1 MENKLINERIAE
13 FINYLE
19 STNNDYIFI
28 TSIERE
34 DKASFRGQR
43 FNLLAMLAYGLKKVV
58 EITSKQDGAPSK
70 PVLLD
75 EAIDSIASVILK
87 AWEKEE
93 EEE

>member
-1 MENKLINERIAE
+1 MENKPIHKLINERI
-13 FINYLE
+13 
-19 STNNDYIFI
+19 NDYIFI

-34 DKASFRGQR
+34 DKASFRGR
-43 FNLLAMLAYGLKKVV
+43 VGNLLVMLAYGLKDVV
-58 EITSKQDGAPSK
+58 ETMSEQDGAPSK

-75 EAIDSIASVILK
+75 EAIDDIASTILK

>member
-28 TSIERE
+28 TSIEGK
-34 DKASFRGQR
+34 DKASFRGQGV
-43 FNLLAMLAYGLKKVV
+43 NLLAMLAYGLKTVV

-75 EAIDSIASVILK
+75 EAINSIAGVILK
-87 AWEKEE
+87 AWKEE
-93 EEE
+93 EEKC